1 MKKLKCSKAF
11 NIYNATT
18 GNRYLGNATAIITEY
33 MTLRDGI
40 LAARKNG
47 FLNLKIE
54 GDSKVVIDGYNKKIV
69 YPVKLS
75 C

>member
-33 MTLRDGI
+33 MRLRDGI
-40 LAARKNG
+40 FPARKNG
-47 FLNLKIE
+47 LLNLEIK

-69 YPVKLS
+69 YPIQLS